1 LGCAGNGQ
9 TVNNEETYSCWVTWS
24 NVVVTYITATP
35 AGAGIVTE
43 YITATGPA
51 MQGITTQMWYA
62 PQNCELEVVGGGTFK
77 WSGWASQ
84 GYQVWYITLSPICQ
98 GVKGPGAQFAFFSTW
113 NPPEIPLTWLFAKGG
128 TNTLAP
134 LEPLYLKAWDEY
146 VSTWLA
152 VNGPMLDLLILL
164 ALIMPILVRPA
175 TRRLR
180 LV

>member
-1 LGCAGNGQ
+1 
-9 TVNNEETYSCWVTWS
+9 VNNIATYSCWVTWS

-35 AGAGIVTE
+35 FGAGEITE
-43 YITATGPA
+43 FITATGPA

-98 GVKGPGAQFAFFSTW
+98 GGKGNNFAFFIRW
-113 NPPEIPLTWLFAKGG
+113 EPPEIPLTWLLRGG

-146 VSTWLA
+146 VSMWLSE
-152 VNGPMLDLLILL
+152 NGPMLDLLILL

-175 TRRLR
+175 TRRLK
-180 LV
+180 LA

>member
-1 LGCAGNGQ
+1 
-9 TVNNEETYSCWVTWS
+9 VNNIATYSCWATWS
-24 NVVVTYITATP
+24 NAVATLLTATVE
-35 AGAGIVTE
+35 GTNE
-43 YITATGPA
+43 YITLTGPA
-51 MQGITTQMWYA
+51 LQAQTVQGWY
-62 PQNCELEVVGGGTFK
+62 PPPHCQLEVVGGGTEY

-98 GVKGPGAQFAFFSTW
+98 GSGNGPQTLFAFFSTW
-113 NPPEIPLTWLFAKGG
+113 SPPEIPLTWLLRGG

-146 VSTWLA
+146 VSMWLA
-152 VNGPMLDLLILL
+152 ENGFMLDLLVLL
-164 ALIMPILVRPA
+164 ALIAPILVRPA

>member
-1 LGCAGNGQ
+1 
-9 TVNNEETYSCWVTWS
+9 VNNIATYSCWVTWS

-35 AGAGIVTE
+35 AGAGIATE

-51 MQGITTQMWYA
+51 MQGITTQMWY
-62 PQNCELEVVGGGTFK
+62 PPPNCQLEVVGGGTFK

-98 GVKGPGAQFAFFSTW
+98 SRRLFVFYTRWEW
-113 NPPEIPLTWLFAKGG
+113 NPPEIPLTWLLKGG

-134 LEPLYLKAWDEY
+134 LEPLYLEAWNEY
-146 VSTWLA
+146 VSAWLA
-152 VNGPMLDLLILL
+152 ENGFMLDLLVLL

-175 TRRLR
+175 TRRIR
-180 LV
+180 VT

>member
-1 LGCAGNGQ
+1 
-9 TVNNEETYSCWVTWS
+9 VNNIATYSCWVTWS
-24 NVVVTYITATP
+24 NVVVTYITASP
-35 AGAGIVTE
+35 AGGATE

-62 PQNCELEVVGGGTFK
+62 PPNCELEVVGGGTTK
-77 WSGWASQ
+77 WSGWSSQ

-98 GVKGPGAQFAFFSTW
+98 GGKGRDIIFLTRWEW
-113 NPPEIPLTWLFAKGG
+113 NPPEVPLTWLLRGG

-134 LEPLYLKAWDEY
+134 LEPLYIRAWNEY
-146 VSTWLA
+146 VSMWLSE
-152 VNGPMLDLLILL
+152 NGFMLDLLILL
-164 ALIMPILVRPA
+164 ALITPILVRPA